1 MKEYRILLISSY
13 VIGVGLGIILGA
25 LNVLIIKN
33 TITQTSLLIPLIE
46 LVLAVAL
53 PFCVRIVKKFGYSFL
68 IISVVMAVVAFV
80 LCLIYASIL
89 RNSTM
94 QYYPETTIFSEVM
107 IKALLINGIFLLTSL
122 IIHHFDMKNME
133 DIEDE

>member
-1 MKEYRILLISSY
+1 M
-13 VIGVGLGIILGA
+13 GIILGA
-25 LNVLIIKN
+25 LNVLIIKS

-46 LVLAVAL
+46 LILAIAL
-53 PFCVRIVKKFGYSFL
+53 PFCVRIVKKFGYSFQ
-68 IISVVMAVVAFV
+68 IITIVMSAVSFM
-80 LCLIYASIL
+80 LCLIYATIL

-107 IKALLINGIFLLTSL
+107 TKALIINGVFLLTSL

>member
-13 VIGVGLGIILGA
+13 VIGIGLGILFGL
-25 LNVLIIKN
+25 LNVLVIKN

-46 LVLAVAL
+46 LVLAASL
-53 PFCVRIVKKFGYSFL
+53 PFCVRLVKKFGYSFL
-68 IISVVMAVVAFV
+68 IISVVMVIVSFI
-80 LCLIYASIL
+80 LCLIYAYVL

-107 IKALLINGIFLLTSL
+107 IKALIINGVFLLTSL

>member
-1 MKEYRILLISSY
+1 MKEYRILVISSY
-13 VIGVGLGIILGA
+13 VIGIGLGIIFGL

-33 TITQTSLLIPLIE
+33 TISQTSLLIPLIE

-68 IISVVMAVVAFV
+68 IISVVMVIVSFI
-80 LCLIYASIL
+80 LCLIYASVL

-107 IKALLINGIFLLTSL
+107 IKALFINGIFLLTSL
-122 IIHHFDMKNME
+122 IVHHFDMKKIE

>member
-13 VIGVGLGIILGA
+13 VIGIGLGIILGA
-25 LNVLIIKN
+25 LNVLIIKS

-46 LVLAVAL
+46 LILAIAL
-53 PFCVRIVKKFGYSFL
+53 PFCVRIVKKFGYSFQ
-68 IISVVMAVVAFV
+68 IITIVMSAVSFM
-80 LCLIYASIL
+80 LCLIYATIL

-107 IKALLINGIFLLTSL
+107 TKALIINGVFLLTSL